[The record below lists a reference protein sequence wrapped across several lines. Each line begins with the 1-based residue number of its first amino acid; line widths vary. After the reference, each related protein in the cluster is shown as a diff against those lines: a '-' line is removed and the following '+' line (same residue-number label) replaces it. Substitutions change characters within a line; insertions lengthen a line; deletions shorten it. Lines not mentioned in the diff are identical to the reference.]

1 MDEGSWRGGDRS
13 LLWIG
18 GALGLAGIGLAM
30 RTVLLPLFAYRE
42 LGASRAQVGL
52 VSGLSTGVSVLASVL
67 MGRFSDRV
75 RRRGAL
81 VTGAALWMAAGC
93 LLGAGAGAVNT
104 LLVLAVLFF
113 SMATVPS
120 TLLLAIGGDLLV
132 ARGPERLTTRMA
144 ILRASVSAGFALGP
158 AVVALVAARQSL
170 RTTLVVSAL
179 PWLGAAAIAAF
190 LRMPPARHRA
200 TEPGQGR
207 SARAGILFALG
218 FALLFTFDA
227 ARSAFV
233 SVFAVDDLH
242 ASMGHVA
249 AIFSSTALLNVA
261 FIPLAGV
268 MADRFGPRRVILVG
282 GLAGS
287 LGAFGFAACSSTFQL
302 IALQGLHALYV
313 CSMMAVGV
321 TSAHALF
328 EGSSGLGMGLF
339 NAGTACGALLAG
351 TFGGLLAARFG
362 WRAPFAAS
370 GVACAAGVV
379 LLLAFVLPPSPRGGR

>member
-1 MDEGSWRGGDRS
+1 M
-13 LLWIG
+13 
-18 GALGLAGIGLAM
+18 
-30 RTVLLPLFAYRE
+30 
-42 LGASRAQVGL
+42 
-52 VSGLSTGVSVLASVL
+52 
-67 MGRFSDRV
+67 
-75 RRRGAL
+75 
-81 VTGAALWMAAGC
+81 
-93 LLGAGAGAVNT
+93 
-104 LLVLAVLFF
+104 
-113 SMATVPS
+113 
-120 TLLLAIGGDLLV
+120 
-132 ARGPERLTTRMA
+132 
-144 ILRASVSAGFALGP
+144 
-158 AVVALVAARQSL
+158 
-170 RTTLVVSAL
+170 
-179 PWLGAAAIAAF
+179 
-190 LRMPPARHRA
+190 
-200 TEPGQGR
+200 
-207 SARAGILFALG
+207 G

-233 SVFAVDDLH
+233 SVFAVEDLH

-351 TFGGLLAARFG
+351 TLGGLLAARFG

-370 GVACAAGVV
+370 GVACATGVV
-379 LLLAFVLPPSPRGGR
+379 LLVAFVLPPSPRVIAGLEAPDAKTPGR